1 MVLEITDQTIG
12 DVLQQDKLVVIDF
25 WAAWCGPCK
34 MIAPIIDELA
44 VDNPDVIV
52 GKVDVSE
59 NAKAAS
65 DYMIT
70 SIPCIVFIKNGQEVD
85 RMKGALPKKV
95 LQAKVDEHKG

>member
-1 MVLEITDQTIG
+1 MALEITDQSIG
-12 DVLQQDKLVVIDF
+12 DLLQQDKLVVIDF

-44 VDNPDVIV
+44 ADNSDIIV

-65 DYMIT
+65 DYAIT
-70 SIPCIVFIKNGQEVD
+70 GIPCIVFIKNGQEVD
-85 RMKGALPKKV
+85 RIKGVIPKKA
-95 LQAKVDEHKG
+95 LQVKVDEYK